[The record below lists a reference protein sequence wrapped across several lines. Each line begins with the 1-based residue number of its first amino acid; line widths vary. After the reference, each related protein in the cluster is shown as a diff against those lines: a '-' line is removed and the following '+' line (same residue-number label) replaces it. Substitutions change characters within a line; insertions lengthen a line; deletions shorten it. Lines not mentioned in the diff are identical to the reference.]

1 VYYCTRLIYLRFCL
15 CMCGIRNSIK
25 NGINKQLQTFWTVYK
40 GLIPTSCIKV
50 VLFSPLCFF
59 VVHVVSAKKRINEA
73 DKEMELSKGKVFVV
87 VGGVVVEHMQYER

>member
-1 VYYCTRLIYLRFCL
+1 MDGVQGVDSKLR
-15 CMCGIRNSIK
+15 MCNFE
-25 NGINKQLQTFWTVYK
+25 Q
-40 GLIPTSCIKV
+40 TSCIKV